1 MPLFKKFAIATAIAI
16 ISSSAFAMNIID
28 DEDLAEVTGQDG
40 ISVGI
45 TLPVSGLSFSTIIH
59 DADGYTGATSAG
71 ALILGDPR
79 AAGGSYVKTKLASA
93 GEIMLNIDSTGDVDP
108 ATPLTKQ
115 AAVKINITLGSAL
128 TITTGT
134 LSVAASN
141 GLGAALNTAPVDQTA
156 PFLNSMD
163 ITIGAGSLMDI
174 YLGNEPVGGHM
185 IDINTSLSGGLTI
198 ANFSLNDTGGTV
210 TGGSIS
216 ATQIKMCDTNATAA
230 CGATNLQVKANVDIA
245 STAVAPVAPAAP
257 ATGGLIL
264 TLAQVGTTSGMD
276 VEVTGLKFGST
287 LSPAIGNVDI
297 VGFALGNNAAD
308 FTKIRIV
315 GH

>member
-1 MPLFKKFAIATAIAI
+1 MLVLKKLAIAAAVAML
-16 ISSSAFAMNIID
+16 SSQVFAMDIVAD
-28 DEDLAEVTGQDG
+28 DDLSETTGQDG

-45 TLPVSGLSFSTIIH
+45 TLPVSGLSFSTIMH
-59 DADGYTGATSAG
+59 DSDGWVGATSAG
-71 ALILGDPR
+71 GLIIGDPR
-79 AAGGSYVKTKLASA
+79 NAGGSYVKTKLASA
-93 GEIMLNIDSTGDVDP
+93 GEIMLNIDSTGDIDP
-108 ATPLTKQ
+108 ATPATKQ

-141 GLGAALNTAPVDQTA
+141 GLGVALNTAPVDQTA

-185 IDINTSLSGGLTI
+185 IDINTSLTGGLTI

-230 CGATNLQVKANVDIA
+230 CGATNLQIKANIDVA

-276 VEVTGLKFGST
+276 VEVTGLKFGSALT
-287 LSPAIGNVDI
+287 PAIGNVDI
-297 VGFALGNNAAD
+297 VGLALGNNAAD